1 MKKNIDR
8 DALIQH
14 WVHSH
19 EEDTA
24 TETVFRPVSFAFPRS
39 RGRSAMVLKPDG
51 GLVET
56 GPDPT
61 DRPQES
67 QGTWTLEGEDILS
80 LNETEKKKPKRTL
93 KIVSL
98 DKDRLVVRKLKTDST

>member
-8 DALIQH
+8 DALIQQ

-24 TETVFRPVSFAFPRS
+24 TETVFRPASFAFPRS
-39 RGRSAMVLKPDG
+39 RGRSAMALKPDG

-61 DRPQES
+61 DRSEES
-67 QGTWTLEGEDILS
+67 RGTWTLEGNDTLS
-80 LNETEKKKPKRTL
+80 MYEKGKKKPKRTL
-93 KIVSL
+93 EIISL
-98 DKDRLVVRKLKTDST
+98 DKDRLVVRK

>member
-1 MKKNIDR
+1 MKKNIDKNT
-8 DALIQH
+8 LHQQ

-19 EEDTA
+19 EEDTE
-24 TETVFRPVSFAFPRS
+24 TEKVFRPASFAFPRS
-39 RGRSAMVLKPDG
+39 RGRSAMALKPDG

-56 GPDPT
+56 GPGPT

-67 QGTWTLEGEDILS
+67 QGTWKLAEDNTLS
-80 LNETEKKKPKRTL
+80 MYEKGQAKPKRTM

-98 DKDRLVVRKLKTDST
+98 DQNRLVVRK

>member
-8 DALIQH
+8 SALHQQ

-24 TETVFRPVSFAFPRS
+24 TEKVFRPASFAFPRS
-39 RGRSAMVLKPDG
+39 RGRAAMALKLDG

-56 GPDPT
+56 GIGPT

-67 QGTWTLEGEDILS
+67 RGTWTLEDDDTLS
-80 LNETEKKKPKRTL
+80 IYEKGQKTPKRTM

-98 DKDRLVVRKLKTDST
+98 DKDRLVVKL

>member
-8 DALIQH
+8 NALHQH

-24 TETVFRPVSFAFPRS
+24 TETVYRPASFAFPRS
-39 RGRSAMVLKPDG
+39 RGRSAMSLKPDG
-51 GLVET
+51 GIVET
-56 GPDPT
+56 GPGPT

-67 QGTWTLEGEDILS
+67 RETWKLEGDDTISIYEKG
-80 LNETEKKKPKRTL
+80 KKKPKRTI

-98 DKDRLVVRKLKTDST
+98 DQDRLVVRK

>member
-8 DALIQH
+8 NALHQH

-24 TETVFRPVSFAFPRS
+24 TETVFRPASFAFPRS
-39 RGRSAMVLKPDG
+39 RGRSAMALKSDG
-51 GLVET
+51 ELVELGI
-56 GPDPT
+56 GPA

-67 QGTWTLEGEDILS
+67 QGIWKLEGEDILS
-80 LNETEKKKPKRTL
+80 LHETGKKKPKRTL

-98 DKDRLVVRKLKTDST
+98 DKDRLVVRK

>member
-8 DALIQH
+8 NALHQH

-19 EEDTA
+19 EEDTE
-24 TETVFRPVSFAFPRS
+24 TERVYRPASFAFPRS
-39 RGRSAMVLKPDG
+39 RGRSAMTLKTG
-51 GLVET
+51 GELVET
-56 GPDPT
+56 GIGPN

-67 QGTWTLEGEDILS
+67 QGTWSLEEDGTLSIY
-80 LNETEKKKPKRTL
+80 EKGKKMPKRTM

-98 DKDRLVVRKLKTDST
+98 DQDRLVVRK

>member
-8 DALIQH
+8 NALHQQ

-24 TETVFRPVSFAFPRS
+24 TETVYRPASFAFPRS
-39 RGRSAMVLKPDG
+39 RGRSAMALKPDG

-56 GPDPT
+56 GPGPT

-67 QGTWTLEGEDILS
+67 QGTWKLEDNDTLSIH
-80 LNETEKKKPKRTL
+80 EKGKQKPNRTM

-98 DKDRLVVRKLKTDST
+98 DQDRLVVRK

>member
-8 DALIQH
+8 NALHQH

-24 TETVFRPVSFAFPRS
+24 TETVYRPASFAFPRS
-39 RGRSAMVLKPDG
+39 RGRSAMALKPDG
-51 GLVET
+51 GIVET
-56 GPDPT
+56 GPGPT

-67 QGTWTLEGEDILS
+67 RRTWKLEEDGALS
-80 LNETEKKKPKRTL
+80 IYEKGKKKPKHTI
-93 KIVSL
+93 KILSL
-98 DKDRLVVRKLKTDST
+98 DQDRLVIKK

>member
-8 DALIQH
+8 NALHQH

-24 TETVFRPVSFAFPRS
+24 TETVYRPASFAFPRS
-39 RGRSAMVLKPDG
+39 RGRSAMALKTG
-51 GLVET
+51 GKLVET
-56 GPDPT
+56 GIGPN

-67 QGTWTLEGEDILS
+67 QGTWSLEEDGTLSIY
-80 LNETEKKKPKRTL
+80 EKGKKMPKRTM

-98 DKDRLVVRKLKTDST
+98 DQDRLVVRK